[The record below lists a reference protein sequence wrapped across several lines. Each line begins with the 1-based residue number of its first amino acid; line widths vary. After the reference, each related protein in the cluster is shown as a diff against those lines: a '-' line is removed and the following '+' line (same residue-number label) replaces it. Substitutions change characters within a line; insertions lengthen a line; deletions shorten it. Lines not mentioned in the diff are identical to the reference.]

1 MTDKNIKNI
10 LEIPEVEKLFKI
22 IGEDKIFL
30 VGGCVRNALSH
41 QIIKDIENDKTNE
54 ASTDIDT
61 KESDFSVIMVIA
73 VDVNNNRYVLEYER
87 HRSIPTLGT
96 KNVDGSI
103 MDKKGVVDYI
113 IELYKKLVYRLC

>member
-41 QIIKDIENDKTNE
+41 QIIKDIDLLQQLFLMK
-54 ASTDIDT
+54 
-61 KESDFSVIMVIA
+61 
-73 VDVNNNRYVLEYER
+73 
-87 HRSIPTLGT
+87 
-96 KNVDGSI
+96 
-103 MDKKGVVDYI
+103 
-113 IELYKKLVYRLC
+113 